1 MDERNYKIKNCSK
14 KWKNGRFE
22 SDFVFLENFI
32 IEFNELIFSTKTL
45 YYENLAKKLINPLF
59 QAKTYWS
66 QDIL

>member
-1 MDERNYKIKNCSK
+1 MNETIKSK
-14 KWKNGRFE
+14 TAAKNGRMEDSKVTSF
-22 SDFVFLENFI
+22 FLENFI

-45 YYENLAKKLINPLF
+45 YYENLAKKLNNPLF